1 MNGEIQVRLG
11 GSGGQGLQLSS
22 KIVAAALLRSGRTV
36 ALSQSYEPTS
46 RGGVSQSDLVV
57 GDGAAAI
64 DYPLVTA
71 LDYLVLLDEVAAP
84 ASLRL
89 VKAGGVVLA
98 DAARVDAAG
107 LTSRGSTGTAEGG
120 PGDGLIVRQ
129 LPFTEL
135 ARSLGNERIA
145 NIIAL
150 GALIAAA
157 DLCPLATVRAVLR
170 EETPPKFLDINV
182 EALAAGHRLI
192 SAPAPEA
199 LSRVGRFASGAV

>member
-1 MNGEIQVRLG
+1 MDGEIQVRLG

-22 KIVAAALLRSGRTV
+22 KILAAALLRSGLTV

-57 GDGAAAI
+57 GDGAAPI

-71 LDYLVLLDEVAAP
+71 IDYLVLLDEVAAP

-89 VKAGGVVLA
+89 VKAAGVVLG

-107 LTSRGSTGTAEGG
+107 LASGDRTGSGG
-120 PGDGLIVRQ
+120 GLVVRQ

-135 ARSLGNERIA
+135 ARALGNERIA

-157 DLCPLATVRAVLR
+157 DLCPLATVNAVLR
-170 EETPPKFLDINV
+170 AETPPKFLDMNV
-182 EALAAGHRLI
+182 EALAAGYRLI
-192 SAPAPEA
+192 GTPAAETVAAETVPGIDP
-199 LSRVGRFASGAV
+199 LGVV

>member
-1 MNGEIQVRLG
+1 M
-11 GSGGQGLQLSS
+11 
-22 KIVAAALLRSGRTV
+22 LRSGRTV

-71 LDYLVLLDEVAAP
+71 IDYLVLLDEVAAP

-89 VKAGGVVLA
+89 LRAGGVVLA

-107 LTSRGSTGTAEGG
+107 LAGGSGG
-120 PGDGLIVRQ
+120 GWVVRQ

-135 ARSLGNERIA
+135 ARTLGNERIA

-157 DLCPLATVRAVLR
+157 DLCPLATVNAVLR
-170 EETPPKFLDINV
+170 AETPPKFLDMNV
-182 EALAAGHRLI
+182 AALAAGYRLI
-192 SAPAPEA
+192 GAPAAEP
-199 LSRVGRFASGAV
+199 VAVETVPGIDHLGVV

>member
-1 MNGEIQVRLG
+1 MLAMNGEIQVRLG
-11 GSGGQGLQLSS
+11 GSGGQGLQLSAR
-22 KIVAAALLRSGRTV
+22 ILAAALLRGGRTV

-57 GDGAAAI
+57 GDGAAPI

-71 LDYLVLLDEVAAP
+71 IDALVLLDEVAAP

-89 VKAGGVVLA
+89 LRAGGVVLA
-98 DAARVDAAG
+98 DAARVEAAG
-107 LTSRGSTGTAEGG
+107 LAGGSGG
-120 PGDGLIVRQ
+120 GWVVRQ

-135 ARSLGNERIA
+135 ARTLGNERIA

-157 DLCPLATVRAVLR
+157 DLCPLATVNAALRA
-170 EETPPKFLDINV
+170 ETPPKFLDMNV
-182 EALAAGHRLI
+182 AALSAGYRLI
-192 SAPAPEA
+192 GTPAAETVAAETVPGIDH
-199 LSRVGRFASGAV
+199 LGVI

>member
-22 KIVAAALLRSGRTV
+22 KILAAALLRSGLTV

-57 GDGAAAI
+57 GDGAAPI

-71 LDYLVLLDEVAAP
+71 IDYLVLLDEVAAP

-89 VKAGGVVLA
+89 VKGGGVVLA
-98 DAARVDAAG
+98 DADRVDAAG
-107 LTSRGSTGTAEGG
+107 LAAGSGG
-120 PGDGLIVRQ
+120 GSVVRQ

-135 ARSLGNERIA
+135 ARALGNERIA

-157 DLCPLATVRAVLR
+157 DLCPLATVNAVLR
-170 EETPPKFLDINV
+170 AETPPKFLDMNV
-182 EALAAGHRLI
+182 EALAAGYRLI
-192 SAPAPEA
+192 GNTAAETVAAETVPGVDH
-199 LSRVGRFASGAV
+199 LGVV

>member
-22 KIVAAALLRSGRTV
+22 KILAAALLRSGLTV

-57 GDGAAAI
+57 GDGAAPI

-71 LDYLVLLDEVAAP
+71 IDYLVLLDEVAAP

-89 VKAGGVVLA
+89 VKGGGAVLA
-98 DAARVDAAG
+98 DADRVDAAG
-107 LTSRGSTGTAEGG
+107 LAAGSGG
-120 PGDGLIVRQ
+120 GSVVRQ

-135 ARSLGNERIA
+135 ARALGNERIA

-157 DLCPLATVRAVLR
+157 DLCPLATVNAVLR
-170 EETPPKFLDINV
+170 AETPPKFLDMNV
-182 EALAAGHRLI
+182 EALAAGYRLI
-192 SAPAPEA
+192 GNTAAETVAAETVPGVDH
-199 LSRVGRFASGAV
+199 LGVV